1 MVRDAARAEAL
12 ADGAAPARRRAQRRR
27 IITNLARPRVALVE
41 AFVLAIF
48 VGNEMLTGESG
59 TTRSGSVVDL
69 AVEAL
74 FLIPILY
81 AALNFGVAGSLL
93 TGGWVSLLIVAGDIA
108 VDLANRRPLE
118 AASDA
123 LMMLILDAVAVFV
136 GWRMAVEQSARD
148 RYWDLFDSNAAPILI
163 VSGDGAVLEANAAA
177 RHTLAPA
184 PMGAGA
190 RDRDRLVGRT
200 LEGLLGRAAL
210 QPLAGAS
217 ALVTPL
223 GSRTQLRAVPSQF
236 RGQRGET
243 QVQIIFTS
251 PTEEM
256 RREQEAA
263 AYARRVLASQE
274 DERRR
279 VAQELH
285 DGPVQSLIQLCRSL
299 DTAEEKAESIGDT
312 RAEVARARDV
322 AERIVAE
329 LRTIVRGL
337 RPPALE
343 HLGLIPTLGRLL
355 DEFGERAAVVTHLEV
370 TGSARR
376 LDGDREL
383 TLFRIAQEALSNAE
397 RHARAA
403 TVRLAV
409 AFSDDAVALTVRDDG
424 VGFSV
429 PDPAERALETSG
441 LGLRGMAER
450 VQLVDGELSVTSEP
464 GRGTAVHVV
473 VPLDAGAPVI
483 GVAARA
489 LR

>member
-1 MVRDAARAEAL
+1 MKHATPADAPADAA
-12 ADGAAPARRRAQRRR
+12 APERRAKQRR
-27 IITNLARPRVALVE
+27 IVSGLANPRVALVE

-48 VGNEMLTGESG
+48 VGNEMLIGERG
-59 TTRSGSVVDL
+59 TTRSGAVVDL

-74 FLIPILY
+74 FLVPILY

-93 TGGWVSLLIVAGDIA
+93 TGGWVSLLIIAGDIA

-118 AASDA
+118 AGSDA
-123 LMMLILDAVAVFV
+123 LMMVILDAVAVFV
-136 GWRMAVEQSARD
+136 GWRMAVEQNARD

-177 RHTLAPA
+177 RRTLAPA
-184 PMGAGA
+184 PLGAGA
-190 RDRDRLVGRT
+190 GRRPDQLVGRT
-200 LEGLLGRAAL
+200 LEGLFGRTAP
-210 QPLAGAS
+210 QSLAGAS

-223 GSRTQLRAVPSQF
+223 GSSTQLRAVPSQF
-236 RGQRGET
+236 RSQRGET
-243 QVQIIFTS
+243 QLQIIFTS

-299 DTAEEKAESIGDT
+299 DAAEEKSEASGDT
-312 RAEVARARDV
+312 RAEVARAREV

-355 DEFGERAAVVTHLEV
+355 DEFGERAGVVTHLEV
-370 TGSARR
+370 TGRARR
-376 LDGDREL
+376 LESDREL

-397 RHARAA
+397 RHARAGC
-403 TVRLAV
+403 VDLAV
-409 AFSDDAVALTVRDDG
+409 AFSSAAVTLTARDDG

-429 PDPAERALETSG
+429 PDPAERTLDTSG

-450 VQLVDGELSVTSEP
+450 AQLVDGELTVTSQP
-464 GRGTAVHVV
+464 GSGTTVHVV
-473 VPLDAGAPVI
+473 VPLSASAPVA